1 MVHLRRF
8 AFVSL
13 AGAVLTVTLAGCGKK
28 ASSVPSSGPAVAA
41 VSPTPAA
48 AASGGSS
55 VFDQNCA
62 KCHALGGGDSGGGR
76 GKGKGPDLGAVGADP
91 THTAAW
97 IAEHI
102 RNPKAHKPQSRMPA
116 FDGKL
121 NDDEIRKLADDLAAR
136 K

>member
-1 MVHLRRF
+1 VVHLRRF

-13 AGAVLTVTLAGCGKK
+13 AGAVLAVTLAGCGKK

-41 VSPTPAA
+41 ASPAPAGP
-48 AASGGSS
+48 GGGGS

-62 KCHALGGGDSGGGR
+62 KCHALGSDSGGGR
-76 GKGKGPDLGAVGADP
+76 GKGKGPDLSAVGADP
-91 THTAAW
+91 AHTPAW

-102 RNPKAHKPQSRMPA
+102 RNPKAHKPQSRMPS

-121 NDDEIRKLADDLAAR
+121 SDDEIRKLADDLAAR